1 MGRSKR
7 PDGGRWTGG
16 VLGALSVVEMTV
28 EGIYFQDK
36 EPKNYHFKT
45 VLVNCILSDW
55 QGLRLQKSIIPLGL
69 AFYPVVE
76 YGKSNGSDEKLVKR
90 KVEKKDHS
98 IDKNVRIYSPPQLS
112 EHNFWVWVFPML
124 APPIKL

>member
-1 MGRSKR
+1 MRRSKR

-55 QGLRLQKSIIPLGL
+55 QGLRLQKSIIPSGL
-69 AFYPVVE
+69 AFYPVFE
-76 YGKSNGSDEKLVKR
+76 DGKSNGSDEKLVKR
-90 KVEKKDHS
+90 KIEKKDHS
-98 IDKNVRIYSPPQLS
+98 IDKNVRIYSPPPPSLVS
-112 EHNFWVWVFPML
+112 TTFGSFPL
-124 APPIKL
+124 